1 MLQLCYSFV
10 ASKNLVVVFKQAVK
24 VFCACPQGVL
34 RMPARCFAYARK
46 VVTSLLRPCYKGSCT
61 LRAALQSLYSPLTKR
76 EVAPQVP
83 AWFMTANGHGHSCDH
98 VTILPDQY
106 FRMIHKRIMPGNATD
121 CAPPGISFERRE
133 NNGMDFFV
141 SLQTEITK
149 DTFRVW
155 RRFTLFYGC
164 SPSL

>member
-1 MLQLCYSFV
+1 MIATIALKRLCSGRLACSTVFENPAITMLQLCYNCAIVLS
-10 ASKNLVVVFKQAVK
+10 QAKIWWLFSSRQLRYFAHAHK

-83 AWFMTANGHGHSCDH
+83 A
-98 VTILPDQY
+98 
-106 FRMIHKRIMPGNATD
+106 
-121 CAPPGISFERRE
+121 
-133 NNGMDFFV
+133 
-141 SLQTEITK
+141 
-149 DTFRVW
+149 
-155 RRFTLFYGC
+155 
-164 SPSL
+164 